1 VDCSAPWQIFYALG
15 ATLVG
20 IVIGILPGLSA
31 TLGIA
36 LFTTL
41 TVRMPHTDAILILIC
56 VYVGA
61 IYGGSRTGILL
72 NIPGTAANAAA
83 TIDGHALAK
92 KGMAGRA
99 MGIAT
104 TGSVMGSL
112 FGVACLATLTPLLAE
127 AALKF
132 QAFEFFWLALLGVLM
147 SGSLTGNDP
156 LKGWLMGFLGLF
168 TAQIGLDGIHA
179 HERFTFGWNEL
190 TGGIALIPALVG
202 AFGFAEILMVLAE
215 PAKKAAINAVD
226 SILPRIGDVLKYWKT
241 ILRSGVI
248 GVFIGILPGVGE
260 DMGAWASYAAAKRFS
275 KERDEFGKGS
285 IEGMMA
291 AETGDNA
298 AIPGAIIPALALAV
312 PGSAPAAVLM
322 AAMIIHGVQ
331 PGPMLMVNQPQF
343 AYDVVAITLIATL
356 CILLFG
362 LVMVRPLM
370 WVLRV
375 PRAIIMPVV
384 FVLCTLGAYAIASR
398 VFDIWVML
406 VVGVVCFFLR
416 RQGFPVAPF
425 VLGHRAR
432 ATSSTR
438 ACGAGWCLSDG
449 DLTPFFTRPIAG
461 TLAAI
466 AIITVLAQVPCSA
479 SPVHEKGLM
488 RIALCNEVIA
498 PMPFP
503 KQCEYAAKLGY
514 DGLGDR
520 AVHALGRA
528 APAWAARRS
537 RLPAAP
543 PRTLACRSPA
553 CTGSWS
559 SPQGF
564 RSAPVTMQ
572 FGRRPWMSCA
582 R

>member
-1 VDCSAPWQIFYALG
+1 MEGLAFLGKALAGLLGPWQVLYALG

-36 LFTTL
+36 LMTTL
-41 TVRMPHTDAILILIC
+41 TVKMAPTDAILVLVC

-83 TIDGHALAK
+83 TLDGHALAK
-92 KGMAGRA
+92 LGKAGRA

-104 TGSVMGSL
+104 TGSVAGSL
-112 FGVACLATLTPLLAE
+112 FGVLCLATLTPLLAE
-127 AALKF
+127 VALKF
-132 QAFEFFWLALLGVLM
+132 QAFEFFWLALLGVMM

-179 HERFTFGWNEL
+179 HPRFTFGSNEL
-190 TGGIALIPALVG
+190 SGGIALIPALVG
-202 AFGFAEILMVLAE
+202 AFGFAEILIVLSE
-215 PAKKAAINAVD
+215 PAKKAMINAVD
-226 SILPRIGDVLKYWKT
+226 SILPRIADVFRYWKT
-241 ILRSGVI
+241 ILRSGAI

-275 KERDEFGKGS
+275 PEREQFGKGS

-343 AYDVVAITLIATL
+343 AFDVVAITLIATL
-356 CILLFG
+356 CILIFG

-375 PRAIIMPVV
+375 PRAIIMPIV
-384 FVLCTLGAYAIASR
+384 FVLCVLGAYAISAR

-406 VVGVVCFFLR
+406 VTGVICFVLR

-425 VLGHRAR
+425 VLGIVLGDIVDKSLRR
-432 ATSSTR
+432 
-438 ACGAGWCLSDG
+438 GLVISDG

-461 TLAAI
+461 LLAAI
-466 AIITVLAQVPCSA
+466 VIATVLAQIPGVRRLFA
-479 SPVHEKGLM
+479 
-488 RIALCNEVIA
+488 R
-498 PMPFP
+498 
-503 KQCEYAAKLGY
+503 
-514 DGLGDR
+514 
-520 AVHALGRA
+520 
-528 APAWAARRS
+528 PA
-537 RLPAAP
+537 
-543 PRTLACRSPA
+543 
-553 CTGSWS
+553 
-559 SPQGF
+559 
-564 RSAPVTMQ
+564 
-572 FGRRPWMSCA
+572 
-582 R
+582 

>member
-1 VDCSAPWQIFYALG
+1 MEGLALLGKSLLGFLGPWQIGYALG

-36 LFTTL
+36 LMTTL
-41 TVRMPHTDAILILIC
+41 TVKLAPGDAILVLVC

-61 IYGGSRTGILL
+61 IYGGSRTAILL

-83 TIDGHALAK
+83 CLDGHALARQ
-92 KGMAGRA
+92 GRAGRA

-104 TGSVMGSL
+104 TGSVAGSL
-112 FGVACLATLTPLLAE
+112 FGVACLAALTPLLSE

-132 QAFEFFWLALLGVLM
+132 QAFEFFWLGLLGVLM

-179 HERFTFGWNEL
+179 HPRFTFGSNDL

-202 AFGFAEILMVLAE
+202 AFGFAEILLVLSE
-215 PAKKAAINAVD
+215 PAKKAMLNAVD
-226 SILPRIGDVLKYWKT
+226 SILPRLADVLRYWKT
-241 ILRSGVI
+241 ILRSGAI

-260 DMGAWASYAAAKRFS
+260 DMASWTSYAVAKRFS
-275 KERDEFGKGS
+275 AERERFGQGS
-285 IEGMMA
+285 IEGLIA

-343 AYDVVAITLIATL
+343 AYDVVAITLLATL
-356 CILLFG
+356 AILVFG
-362 LVMVRPLM
+362 LFLVRPLL

-384 FVLCTLGAYAIASR
+384 FVLCVLGSYAIASR

-406 VVGVVCFFLR
+406 GVGVVCFVLR
-416 RQGFPVAPF
+416 RQGYPAAPF
-425 VLGHRAR
+425 VLGLVLGDIVDKSLRR
-432 ATSSTR
+432 GLVIT
-438 ACGAGWCLSDG
+438 DG
-449 DLTPFFTRPIAG
+449 DPAPFFTRPIAG
-461 TLAAI
+461 VLAAI
-466 AIITVLAQVPCSA
+466 VVVTVLLQFRGVR
-479 SPVHEKGLM
+479 L
-488 RIALCNEVIA
+488 AL
-498 PMPFP
+498 
-503 KQCEYAAKLGY
+503 
-514 DGLGDR
+514 
-520 AVHALGRA
+520 
-528 APAWAARRS
+528 RRE
-537 RLPAAP
+537 
-543 PRTLACRSPA
+543 
-553 CTGSWS
+553 G
-559 SPQGF
+559 
-564 RSAPVTMQ
+564 
-572 FGRRPWMSCA
+572 
-582 R
+582 

>member
-1 VDCSAPWQIFYALG
+1 MEGLALLGKSVLAFLAPWQIGYALG
-15 ATLVG
+15 ATLIG

-36 LFTTL
+36 LMTTL
-41 TVRMPHTDAILILIC
+41 TIKMAPADAILVLVC

-61 IYGGSRTGILL
+61 IYGGSRTAILL

-83 TIDGHALAK
+83 CLDGHALARQ
-92 KGMAGRA
+92 GRAGRA

-104 TGSVMGSL
+104 SGSVAGSF
-112 FGVACLATLTPLLAE
+112 FGVACLAALTPLLSE

-132 QAFEFFWLALLGVLM
+132 QAFEFFWLGLLGVLM

-179 HERFTFGWNEL
+179 HPRFTFGSSDM

-202 AFGFAEILMVLAE
+202 AFGFAEILLVLSE
-215 PAKKAAINAVD
+215 PAKKRVLDTVD
-226 SILPRIGDVLKYWKT
+226 SVLPRIADVLRYWKT
-241 ILRSGVI
+241 ILRSGAI
-248 GVFIGILPGVGE
+248 GVSIGILPGVGE
-260 DMGAWASYAAAKRFS
+260 DMASWTSYAVAKRFS
-275 KERDEFGKGS
+275 PERDQFGRGS
-285 IEGMMA
+285 VEGLMA

-343 AYDVVAITLIATL
+343 AYDVVAITLMGTL
-356 CILLFG
+356 AILFFG
-362 LVMVRPLM
+362 LCLVRPLL

-384 FVLCTLGAYAIASR
+384 FVLCVLGAYAIASR

-406 VVGVVCFFLR
+406 AVGVVCFVLR
-416 RQGFPVAPF
+416 RRGYPVAPF
-425 VLGHRAR
+425 VLGLVLGDIVDKSLRRGLVIA
-432 ATSSTR
+432 
-438 ACGAGWCLSDG
+438 DG

-461 TLAAI
+461 VLAAI
-466 AIITVLAQVPCSA
+466 AIMAVLLQ
-479 SPVHEKGLM
+479 
-488 RIALCNEVIA
+488 
-498 PMPFP
+498 F
-503 KQCEYAAKLGY
+503 
-514 DGLGDR
+514 R
-520 AVHALGRA
+520 AVRRHVGRE
-528 APAWAARRS
+528 S
-537 RLPAAP
+537 
-543 PRTLACRSPA
+543 
-553 CTGSWS
+553 
-559 SPQGF
+559 
-564 RSAPVTMQ
+564 
-572 FGRRPWMSCA
+572 
-582 R
+582 

>member
-1 VDCSAPWQIFYALG
+1 MEGLALFGKSLAGLLGPWPLLYALG

-36 LFTTL
+36 LMTTL
-41 TVRMPHTDAILILIC
+41 TVKMAPTEAILVLIC

-83 TIDGHALAK
+83 TLDGHALAK
-92 KGMAGRA
+92 QGHAGRA

-104 TGSVMGSL
+104 TGSVTGSL
-112 FGVACLATLTPLLAE
+112 FGVLCLATVTPLLAE

-179 HERFTFGWNEL
+179 HERFTFGYHDL
-190 TGGIALIPALVG
+190 SGGIALIPALVG
-202 AFGFAEILMVLAE
+202 AFGFAEILIVLAE

-226 SILPRIGDVLKYWKT
+226 SILPRIADVLKYWKT

-275 KERDEFGKGS
+275 RERERFGQGS

-343 AYDVVAITLIATL
+343 AYDVVAIAFIASL
-356 CILLFG
+356 CILFFG
-362 LVMVRPLM
+362 LVMVRPLL

-375 PRAIIMPVV
+375 PRAIIMPIV

-406 VVGVVCFFLR
+406 AVGAICFVLR
-416 RQGFPVAPF
+416 RQGYPVAPF
-425 VLGHRAR
+425 VLGIVLGDIVDKSLRR
-432 ATSSTR
+432 
-438 ACGAGWCLSDG
+438 GLVLSDG
-449 DLTPFFTRPIAG
+449 DLTPFFTRPIAAV
-461 TLAAI
+461 LAAI
-466 AIITVLAQVPCSA
+466 VLFTVLLQ
-479 SPVHEKGLM
+479 
-488 RIALCNEVIA
+488 
-498 PMPFP
+498 F
-503 KQCEYAAKLGY
+503 
-514 DGLGDR
+514 R
-520 AVHALGRA
+520 AV
-528 APAWAARRS
+528 RRFIL
-537 RLPAAP
+537 REA
-543 PRTLACRSPA
+543 
-553 CTGSWS
+553 
-559 SPQGF
+559 
-564 RSAPVTMQ
+564 
-572 FGRRPWMSCA
+572 
-582 R
+582 

>member
-1 VDCSAPWQIFYALG
+1 MEGIALLGKSLAGLLGPWQLLYALG
-15 ATLVG
+15 ATLSG

-36 LFTTL
+36 LMTTL
-41 TVRMPHTDAILILIC
+41 TVKMAPTDAILVLVC

-83 TIDGHALAK
+83 TLDGHALARQ
-92 KGMAGRA
+92 GQAGRA
-99 MGIAT
+99 MGIST
-104 TGSVMGSL
+104 TGSVAGSL
-112 FGVACLATLTPLLAE
+112 FGVLCLATFTPLLAE
-127 AALKF
+127 VALKF

-179 HERFTFGWNEL
+179 YPRFTFGTNAL
-190 TGGIALIPALVG
+190 SGGIALIPALVG
-202 AFGFAEILMVLAE
+202 AFGFAEILMVLSE
-215 PAKKAAINAVD
+215 PAKKAMVNAVD
-226 SILPRIGDVLKYWKT
+226 SILPRIADVLRYWKT
-241 ILRSGVI
+241 ILRSGAI

-260 DMGAWASYAAAKRFS
+260 DMGAWTSYAAAKRFS
-275 KERDEFGKGS
+275 PEREQFGKGS
-285 IEGMMA
+285 IEGLMA

-375 PRAIIMPVV
+375 PRAIIMPIV
-384 FVLCTLGAYAIASR
+384 FVLCTLGAYAIAAR

-406 VVGVVCFFLR
+406 VTGVVCFILR

-425 VLGHRAR
+425 VLGLVLGDIVDKNLRR
-432 ATSSTR
+432 
-438 ACGAGWCLSDG
+438 GLVISDG
-449 DLTPFFTRPIAG
+449 DLTPFFTRPMAG
-461 TLAAI
+461 VLAAVVI
-466 AIITVLAQVPCSA
+466 LTVLAQVP
-479 SPVHEKGLM
+479 
-488 RIALCNEVIA
+488 
-498 PMPFP
+498 
-503 KQCEYAAKLGY
+503 
-514 DGLGDR
+514 
-520 AVHALGRA
+520 AVRRL
-528 APAWAARRS
+528 AAR
-537 RLPAAP
+537 L
-543 PRTLACRSPA
+543 
-553 CTGSWS
+553 
-559 SPQGF
+559 
-564 RSAPVTMQ
+564 V
-572 FGRRPWMSCA
+572 
-582 R
+582 